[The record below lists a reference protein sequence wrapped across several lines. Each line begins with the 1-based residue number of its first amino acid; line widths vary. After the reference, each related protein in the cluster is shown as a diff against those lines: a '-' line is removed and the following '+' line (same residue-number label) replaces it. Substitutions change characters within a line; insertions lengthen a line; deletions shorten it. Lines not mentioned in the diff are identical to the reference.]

1 MLCARATL
9 TAGPTHKR
17 YKAGTSVRALVYM
30 KGLEKPRDLQGEAF
44 KPIAARGWKR
54 ITIDGHKLL
63 ADDHEFA
70 SPDTEEAIA
79 FRSAL
84 DKGIGIVVLG
94 LVQ

>member
-17 YKAGTSVRALVYM
+17 YKAGTAVRAVVFM

-63 ADDHEFA
+63 PDDLEFDA
-70 SPDTEEAIA
+70 PEAEDAVAYRAAMETGIA
-79 FRSAL
+79 
-84 DKGIGIVVLG
+84 IVVLG

>member
-17 YKAGTSVRALVYM
+17 YKAGTSVHAVVFM
-30 KGLEKPRDLQGEAF
+30 KAIDNPLDLQGDAF

-54 ITIDGHKLL
+54 MTVSGHKVLP
-63 ADDHEFA
+63 DDHEFSA
-70 SPDTEEAIA
+70 PDAEEAVA
-79 FRSAL
+79 FRAAL